1 MPKVAALH
9 FTPDADANALL
20 AKEPLA
26 VLVGML
32 LDQQVTM
39 EKAFRGPL
47 DIKTRMGGTLDAA
60 EIAAMDQ
67 DAFVTMFCERPALH
81 RFPGS
86 MGKRTHEL
94 CRYLVEHYDGKAE
107 KVWKG
112 VKTGDELLKR
122 MKALPG
128 FGEDKARIFV
138 GILGKRLGVRPEGWE
153 VVAADWASIADV
165 DSFERIT
172 EIRDAKRAM
181 KAAKKS
187 VKDVKAPKS

>member
-1 MPKVAALH
+1 MAKVAALH

-47 DIKTRMGGTLDAA
+47 DIKTRMGGRLDAH
-60 EIAAMDQ
+60 EIAAMAQ
-67 DAFVTMFCERPALH
+67 DAFIEMFKERPALH
-81 RFPGS
+81 RFPAS
-86 MGKRTHEL
+86 RGKRTHDL
-94 CRYLVEHYDGKAE
+94 CTYLVEHYDGKADNI
-107 KVWKG
+107 WKG
-112 VKTGDELLKR
+112 VANGAELLAR

-128 FGEDKARIFV
+128 FGDDKARIFV
-138 GILGKRLGVRPEGWE
+138 GILGKRLGVKPAGWE
-153 VVAADWASIADV
+153 LVAADWASIADV
-165 DSFERIT
+165 DSFDRIT

-187 VKDVKAPKS
+187 VKEVKAPKS

>member
-1 MPKVAALH
+1 MAKVAALH

-47 DIKTRMGGTLDAA
+47 DIKTRMGGTLDAH

-67 DAFVTMFCERPALH
+67 DTFVEMFKERPALH

-86 MGKRTHEL
+86 MGKRTHDL
-94 CRYLVEHYDGKAE
+94 CTYLVEHYDGKADNI
-107 KVWKG
+107 WKG
-112 VKTGDELLKR
+112 VANGDELLAR

-128 FGEDKARIFV
+128 FGDDKARIFV
-138 GILGKRLGVRPEGWE
+138 GILGKRLGIKPAGWE
-153 VVAADWASIADV
+153 RVAADWASIADV
-165 DSFERIT
+165 DSFDRIT

-187 VKDVKAPKS
+187 VKEVKAPKS

>member
-1 MPKVAALH
+1 MAKVAALH
-9 FTPDADANALL
+9 FTPDSDANKLL

-26 VLVGML
+26 VLIGML

-47 DIKTRMGGTLDAA
+47 DIKTRMGGQLDARA
-60 EIAAMDQ
+60 IAAMDQ
-67 DAFVTMFCERPALH
+67 DEFIEIFKTFPALH

-94 CRYLVEHYDGKAE
+94 CAYLVEHYDGKAE
-107 KVWKG
+107 KIWKG
-112 VKTGDELLKR
+112 VESGDELLKR

-128 FGEDKARIFV
+128 FGDDKARIFV
-138 GILGKRLGVRPEGWE
+138 GILGKRLSVQPAGWE
-153 VVAADWASIADV
+153 HVAADWASIADV

-172 EIRDAKRAM
+172 EIRDAKKAM

-187 VKDVKAPKS
+187 VKDVKAPSK